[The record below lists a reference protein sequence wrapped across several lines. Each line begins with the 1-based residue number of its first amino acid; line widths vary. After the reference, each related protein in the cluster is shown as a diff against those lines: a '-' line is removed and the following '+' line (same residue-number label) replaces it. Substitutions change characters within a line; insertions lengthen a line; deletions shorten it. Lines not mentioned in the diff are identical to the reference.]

1 MTLQNQ
7 VILQLPQMPTK
18 PSLLATSFTT
28 STRSWKIGQC
38 GLACRGHHR
47 PLNRFKTKF
56 SLTGNGLMELQST
69 TSATGNLVNRQSLLF
84 QPGRQFLMPKYR
96 GACLWRMRTH
106 KLLIVNPLCRN
117 NNMFSTGEAEN
128 CVQMSHGRNVDSVGR
143 VKPGQPGY
151 ISAAEQV
158 AKKAGVG

>member
-1 MTLQNQ
+1 
-7 VILQLPQMPTK
+7 
-18 PSLLATSFTT
+18 
-28 STRSWKIGQC
+28 
-38 GLACRGHHR
+38 
-47 PLNRFKTKF
+47 
-56 SLTGNGLMELQST
+56 
-69 TSATGNLVNRQSLLF
+69 
-84 QPGRQFLMPKYR
+84 
-96 GACLWRMRTH
+96 MRTH